1 MTVLS
6 ATFETRRE
14 AELTIERMVQ
24 DYGIARELVTVGP
37 AEDENSAGVAPNGSD
52 LPDARADT
60 DTTEKA
66 ELAGAIKV
74 SVNVQDDA
82 TAQRVREAFGEF
94 EGEAAQ

>member
-6 ATFETRRE
+6 ATFDTRRE

-24 DYGIARELVTVGP
+24 DYGIDRELVTVVA

-60 DTTEKA
+60 DTTDKTK
-66 ELAGAIKV
+66 LAGAIKV
-74 SVNVQDDA
+74 SVNVQDEEMVA
-82 TAQRVREAFGEF
+82 KVREAFGEF
-94 EGEAAQ
+94 EGEAA

>member
-6 ATFETRRE
+6 ATFDTRRE

-24 DYGIARELVTVGP
+24 DYGIDRELVTVGP
-37 AEDENSAGVAPNGSD
+37 ADDENSAGVAPNGSD

-74 SVNVQDDA
+74 TVKVQDEENA
-82 TAQRVREAFGEF
+82 AKVREAFGEF
-94 EGEAAQ
+94 EGEDA